1 MALKRD
7 LKGIFFMGSC
17 YNLMQI
23 ATRIV
28 EREQNTNEQSM
39 NASRDALRGSRTVLE
54 VF

>member
-1 MALKRD
+1 MALKMD

-23 ATRIV
+23 ATWTVKRG
-28 EREQNTNEQSM
+28 QSGNEQSM
-39 NASRDALRGSRTVLE
+39 NGYLIVRRGSRTVLE